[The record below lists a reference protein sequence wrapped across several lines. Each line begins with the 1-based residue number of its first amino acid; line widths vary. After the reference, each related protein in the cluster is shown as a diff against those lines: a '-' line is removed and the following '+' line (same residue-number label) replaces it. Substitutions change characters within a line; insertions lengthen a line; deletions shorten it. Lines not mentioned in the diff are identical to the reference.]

1 MVLMHFT
8 TILNDADSQV
18 TQMKTQPKER
28 IVFENTFPH
37 NAKMFRLSFTRLTV
51 YLYTIYFRNLVD
63 IEK

>member
-28 IVFENTFPH
+28 IVLENTFPH
-37 NAKMFRLSFTRLTV
+37 KMFRLSFTRLTV